1 MGSRVNPVVLIG
13 SYSETETGPW
23 GTVTTKE
30 LVGLIRQLWPHS
42 SQSIAKQTEIQPN
55 TYFSTKFHPISLD
68 SSNSISTQ

>member
-42 SQSIAKQTEIQPN
+42 SQYVVKQTEIQLCN
-55 TYFSTKFHPISLD
+55 
-68 SSNSISTQ
+68 NSPLVSGIVGVQTTNYSCW